1 MNRKKKIWITVSCLI
16 TVLCAMVTGTLAW
29 LMDETDPIVNTFTPS
44 NIEVRLVEEFNTDSN
59 DDSTNDKWI
68 GQLIPGTTLEKKATV
83 EVVNDIDCWVF
94 LQAKKDNNL
103 DAFIEWHIA
112 DGWNLLEQTDE
123 YNIYYRE
130 VAGNADNK
138 SFDVV
143 KDNKVTVR
151 VTVNKELM
159 NTLTSEEVYPKL
171 TFTAYAA
178 QRAGLATAQD
188 AWNAIYGTPKEE

>member
-16 TVLCAMVTGTLAW
+16 TVLCAMATGTLAW
-29 LMDETDPIVNTFTPS
+29 LMDETAPIVNTFTPS
-44 NIEVRLVEEFNTDSN
+44 NIEVRLDEKFNTDSN

-94 LQAKKDNNL
+94 LQAKKENNL

-112 DGWNLLEQTDE
+112 EGWNLLEQTAT

-130 VAGNADNK
+130 VAEDAADK
-138 SFDVV
+138 KFDVV
-143 KDNKVTVR
+143 KDGTVTVQT
-151 VTVNKELM
+151 TVNKELM

-171 TFTAYAA
+171 TFTAYAV
-178 QRAGLATAQD
+178 QRAGLETAQD
-188 AWNAIYGTPKEE
+188 AWNAILGTP